1 MAFADLV
8 REPAIHLRVRRG
20 ARLGKSDDGASWVVE
35 LSGGGVQPVGPCKPE
50 HAAANEQLAA
60 GASLDTLRRTALTQ
74 GGVSSAVAYVIWLQR
89 LCDWGILEL
98 PLVDE
103 HGVRAVM
110 LPQQSPF
117 VAPALPAESP
127 SEEGQLDRFACIRR
141 DEDAWL
147 LESPLNAVRFRL
159 DDLAALDSAVVR
171 RALCAT
177 GFLGPTHPEPK
188 SRREARVQ
196 WEFHDLMFHAHHRVG
211 FHRDPM
217 GGQFPYIGEMEP
229 LPAVRAPWP
238 GKRITLPRAPE
249 DTGQEPF
256 ASLLERRR
264 SKRLYDENR
273 PISLGDL
280 GALLDR
286 AARIRSLQTVPV
298 GNLAGRTAEFEI
310 SHRPYPNGGASY
322 ELEIYP
328 VVDRSEDLD
337 SGLYHYDAANHELV
351 RLSGR
356 TPEVEQMMVEAHIAT
371 ANMAH
376 PQILL
381 AIAARFARVM
391 WKYKAISYSTI
402 LRNAG
407 VLYQTLYLAATELG
421 LSPCGIGAG
430 DSALFARMTGLD
442 PMVEGTV
449 GEFILGGPPHPNPE
463 SAFGPVNRPG
473 ADDGHA

>member
-8 REPAIHLRVRRG
+8 REPAIHLRVRRD

-35 LSGGGVQPVGPCKPE
+35 FADGGVQPVGPCKPE
-50 HAAANEQLAA
+50 HAAANEQLTA
-60 GASLDTLRRTALTQ
+60 GASLDTLRRTALTE
-74 GGVSSAVAYVIWLQR
+74 GGVSSAIAYVIWLQR
-89 LCDWGILEL
+89 LCDWGILDL

-117 VAPALPAESP
+117 VVPVLPAESP
-127 SEEGQLDRFACIRR
+127 SEERQIDRFACIRR
-141 DEDAWL
+141 DAGAWL
-147 LESPLNAVRFRL
+147 LEAPLNAVRFRM
-159 DDLAALDSAVVR
+159 DDLGALDSAVVR
-171 RALCAT
+171 RALGAT

-196 WEFHDLMFHAHHRVG
+196 WSFTISCFTPITASASIETQSADSFRTSARWSRCRRCARPGRARGSRSPARPTMPAGSVSPRCWNGAARNGSTTRVV
-211 FHRDPM
+211 R
-217 GGQFPYIGEMEP
+217 FPWTISARSSIG
-229 LPAVRAPWP
+229 
-238 GKRITLPRAPE
+238 PRAS
-249 DTGQEPF
+249 DPF
-256 ASLLERRR
+256 
-264 SKRLYDENR
+264 R
-273 PISLGDL
+273 PSPSATSPAGHPNSTY
-280 GALLDR
+280 R
-286 AARIRSLQTVPV
+286 AGPIPV
-298 GNLAGRTAEFEI
+298 AAPAT
-310 SHRPYPNGGASY
+310 SW
-322 ELEIYP
+322 EIYP
-328 VVDRSEDLD
+328 VVDRSEDLG

-356 TPEVEQMMVEAHIAT
+356 TPEVERMMQEARIAT
-371 ANMAH
+371 ANMAN

-381 AIAARFARVM
+381 AIAARFARLM
-391 WKYKAISYSTI
+391 WKYKAIAYSTT

-449 GEFILGGPPHPNPE
+449 GEFILGGPPHPDPE
-463 SAFGPVNRPG
+463 SVFSPVNWPG
-473 ADDGHA
+473 AEDADA